1 MSISQLICS
10 EDQKELGKVVHLQ
23 PVKVLTLS
31 TESWSRVETNRSHIG
46 SVALAVVFPDCLH
59 QPFQALFNRQFSQE
73 EAGPFRLTPTNR
85 VLSLPKQS
93 AVLRQ
98 SNGQISYKQFKTC
111 NFGLDWRPFSML
123 SPNSLKKKIN

>member
-46 SVALAVVFPDCLH
+46 SAALAVEFPDCLH

-73 EAGPFRLTPTNR
+73 EAVPFRLTPTNR
-85 VLSLPKQS
+85 VLSLPELQ
-93 AVLRQ
+93 AVKWL
-98 SNGQISYKQFKTC
+98 FLT
-111 NFGLDWRPFSML
+111 
-123 SPNSLKKKIN
+123 NSSKPVILVWIGDPSVCFLLIP

>member
-73 EAGPFRLTPTNR
+73 EAVPFRLIPTNR
-85 VLSLPKQS
+85 VLSLPELQ
-93 AVLRQ
+93 AVKWL
-98 SNGQISYKQFKTC
+98 FLT
-111 NFGLDWRPFSML
+111 
-123 SPNSLKKKIN
+123 NSSKPVILVWIGDPSVCFLLIP

>member
-1 MSISQLICS
+1 MILICS

-46 SVALAVVFPDCLH
+46 SAALAVVFPDCLH

-73 EAGPFRLTPTNR
+73 EAVPFRLTPTNR
-85 VLSLPKQS
+85 VLSLPELQ
-93 AVLRQ
+93 AVKWLFL
-98 SNGQISYKQFKTC
+98 K
-111 NFGLDWRPFSML
+111 
-123 SPNSLKKKIN
+123 NSSKPVILVWIGDPSVCFLLIP

>member
-46 SVALAVVFPDCLH
+46 SAALAVEFPDCLH

-85 VLSLPKQS
+85 VLSLPELQ
-93 AVLRQ
+93 AVKWL
-98 SNGQISYKQFKTC
+98 FLT
-111 NFGLDWRPFSML
+111 
-123 SPNSLKKKIN
+123 NSSKPVILVWIGDPSVCFLLIP

>member
-46 SVALAVVFPDCLH
+46 SAALAVEFPDCLH

-73 EAGPFRLTPTNR
+73 EAVPFRLIPTNR
-85 VLSLPKQS
+85 VLSLPELQ
-93 AVLRQ
+93 AVKWL
-98 SNGQISYKQFKTC
+98 FLT
-111 NFGLDWRPFSML
+111 
-123 SPNSLKKKIN
+123 NSSKPVILVWIGDPSVCFLLIP

>member
-1 MSISQLICS
+1 LSISQLICS

-46 SVALAVVFPDCLH
+46 SAALAVEFPDCLH

-73 EAGPFRLTPTNR
+73 EAEPFRLIPTNR
-85 VLSLPKQS
+85 VLSLPELQ
-93 AVLRQ
+93 AVKWL
-98 SNGQISYKQFKTC
+98 FLT
-111 NFGLDWRPFSML
+111 
-123 SPNSLKKKIN
+123 NSSKPVILVWIGDPSVCFLLIP